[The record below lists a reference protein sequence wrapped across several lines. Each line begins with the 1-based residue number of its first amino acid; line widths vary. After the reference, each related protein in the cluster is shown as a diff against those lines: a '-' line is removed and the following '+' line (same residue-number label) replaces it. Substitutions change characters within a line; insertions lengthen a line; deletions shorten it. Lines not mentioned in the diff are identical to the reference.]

1 MATINVTI
9 TDVIKGPL
17 QVLALLILAL
27 PLAAQQPVEHLTERQ
42 MQRMME
48 RDTRVVT
55 PGFVALNAGAM
66 GMAALDVAL
75 TRRCIAAGTCHE
87 TNPLMQG
94 SAGRMYGIALGV
106 QAVGVLMSYKLK
118 KQGSRIWMIAPV
130 VGMGAHG
137 VGVGFAPRF

>member
-1 MATINVTI
+1 MRFA
-9 TDVIKGPL
+9 L
-17 QVLALLILAL
+17 ALAVLACACQ
-27 PLAAQQPVEHLTERQ
+27 AQAPVEHLTERQ

-75 TRRCIAAGTCHE
+75 TRRCIDAGTCHE
-87 TNPLMQG
+87 GNPLMQG

-118 KQGSRIWMIAPV
+118 KQSSRMWMIAPV
-130 VGMGAHG
+130 VGMGEHG
-137 VGVGFAPRF
+137 VGVGFALRF